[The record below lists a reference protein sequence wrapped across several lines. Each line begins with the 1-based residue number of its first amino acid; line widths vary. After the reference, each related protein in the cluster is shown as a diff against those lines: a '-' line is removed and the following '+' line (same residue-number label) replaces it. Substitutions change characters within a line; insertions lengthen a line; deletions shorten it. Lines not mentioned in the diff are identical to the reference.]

1 MSRVEDLRE
10 NATVRGILPS
20 GLVTV
25 VSTKWYGSAAL
36 AQAQAVEQIADRLRR
51 RP

>member
-1 MSRVEDLRE
+1 MLAGGTYAHVMP
-10 NATVRGILPS
+10 G
-20 GLVTV
+20 
-25 VSTKWYGSAAL
+25 